1 MKFYL
6 LKAWVR
12 CRRLFG
18 RARLRDGADNET
30 REVAQ
35 LLRRANPFA
44 SWTERAHWMASVAAW
59 LRAEAPVWSD
69 DQRGLA
75 CRHRRTQLMLDWLQ
89 ANRETRRLVQ
99 AASQKTLREAIGPEI
114 FCGANLPPRSGVVG
128 TLLRAMG
135 RALIPRALVP
145 GDLSAL
151 LLALFPAEVDGR
163 WLRDLDE
170 GTRTRLWKLI
180 ADDDIAHKLQQ
191 QVDEALHFLVNAV
204 LATGI
209 SPEVR
214 MRLGPRLPLRSTP
227 FMSLRRE
234 IEKFLSVPG
243 ADEGAMRSVR
253 MLLAVCQAQ
262 TDKVYEHLDEH
273 GVSVSLVLELEEM
286 RLRLTRIARLI
297 DLRMA
302 LVDDGA
308 GHALQ
313 IFLAESVREH
323 HHEAARAMVGRSF
336 SLLARKAVERHS
348 DQHEYHQAPT
358 RTAYRN
364 TLRAGAVGGVVA
376 ALTVF
381 GALGIETVNMAGFG
395 EMLAYTLLYG
405 AMFLAIAVLGG
416 SFAAR
421 QSPAVAPLMAR
432 RVAHVD
438 SLDGMRTFLREASSL
453 MRAQVATALGNTVM
467 VVLVTL
473 VVGVLVQRFSGH
485 DLLPT
490 APGELEGELSIL
502 GRTPLLA
509 VLTGLMCWVAS
520 LAAGLAGNWF
530 LLHRLRDAIAHHR
543 GLRRWLGGPACSR
556 FAAWCARGFTYAAG
570 ALALAFLFGLL
581 PAVGDFF
588 GVSLDIRHGTLAAG
602 MLTLALL
609 KSGPQALVQA
619 SSWLALAGVLLTFVL
634 NLATPFLCSLLL
646 AMRARQMSVRSRRAV
661 WRSLGRRLL
670 RAPLSFVLPEP
681 DRVRRLPAR
690 AAKPPRQSD
699 ADEPSHPPRDRTGT
713 HR

>member
-18 RARLRDGADNET
+18 RARVHDGVDLET

-44 SWTERAHWMASVAAW
+44 VWTERAHWMASVAAW
-59 LRAEAPVWSD
+59 LRAEAPIWSD

-75 CRHRRTQLMLDWLQ
+75 CQHRRTKLMLDWLQ

-99 AASQKTLREAIGPEI
+99 AAAQKTLREAIGPEI
-114 FCGANLPPRSGVVG
+114 FCGANLPPRSGVLG
-128 TLLRAMG
+128 TMLRGLG

-151 LLALFPAEVDGR
+151 LLTLFPAEVDAR
-163 WLRDLDE
+163 WLRDLDDH
-170 GTRTRLWKLI
+170 TRSRLWKLV
-180 ADDDIAHKLQQ
+180 ADDDISHKMQQ
-191 QVDEALHFLVNAV
+191 QVDEALHFLANAV

-234 IEKFLSVPG
+234 MEKYLSAPG
-243 ADEGAMRSVR
+243 VDEGAMRSVR

-297 DLRMA
+297 DLRTA
-302 LVDDGA
+302 LADDGA

-313 IFLAESVREH
+313 LFMAESVREH
-323 HHEAARAMVGRSF
+323 HRHAARAMVGRSF

-348 DQHEYHQAPT
+348 GEHEYHHAGT
-358 RTAYRN
+358 RGAYRD
-364 TLRAGAVGGVVA
+364 TLRAGLVGGVVA
-376 ALTVF
+376 ALAVF
-381 GALGIETVNMAGFG
+381 GVLGIETVDMAGFG
-395 EMLAYTLLYG
+395 EMLAYTVLYG
-405 AMFLAIAVLGG
+405 AMFLGIASLGG

-421 QSPAVAPLMAR
+421 QSPAVAPLMAT

-438 SLDGMRTFLREASSL
+438 SLDGMRAFLRDAASL
-453 MRAQVATALGNTVM
+453 IRAQVATALGNTVM

-473 VVGVLVQRFSGH
+473 TLGLLVHRFSGR
-485 DLLPT
+485 DLIPSG
-490 APGELEGELSIL
+490 PGELEASLSIL

-509 VLTGLMCWVAS
+509 VVTGLMCWVAS
-520 LAAGLAGNWF
+520 LAAGLAANWF

-543 GLRRWLGGPACSR
+543 GLRRLLGAPACDR
-556 FAAWCARGFTYAAG
+556 FAGWCAHGFSYAVG
-570 ALALAFLFGLL
+570 AVALAFLFGML
-581 PAVGDFF
+581 PALGDFF
-588 GVSLDIRHGTLAAG
+588 GMALDIRHGTLAAG
-602 MLTLALL
+602 MLSLALL
-609 KSGPQALVQA
+609 QSGPQALGEA
-619 SSWLALAGVLLTFVL
+619 ASWLAVAGVALTFVL

-646 AMRARQMSVRSRRAV
+646 AMHARQMSARTRRAV
-661 WRSLGRRLL
+661 WRALARRLL
-670 RAPLSFVLPEP
+670 RAPMSFLLPAS
-681 DRVRRLPAR
+681 DRVRSVPAR
-690 AAKPPRQSD
+690 AARALRPS
-699 ADEPSHPPRDRTGT
+699 EPDDSSHPPRDRTGT
-713 HR
+713 H